1 MPFKL
6 TILGSGSSAGTPVV
20 GCDCSTCLSTNPKN
34 KRTRC
39 SSIIHLNDGRNIL
52 IDTGPDL
59 RMQSLRESLTRV
71 DAVLFTHHH
80 ADHCHGIDDLRAF
93 CQINKIQIPL
103 YGSEYVMGQLSQKFG
118 YAMVDP
124 KGFWEIPVLK
134 PHSVDRPFELF
145 GQTIT
150 PIPLYHGKS
159 LINGYRIG
167 NMAYLTDVS
176 SIPDNSMQ
184 LLDGLEVLLLDCLR
198 FRPHHT
204 HFSYDE
210 SIAAA
215 AKINAG
221 STYLIHMTH
230 EVEYEELQKKL
241 PEGIYA
247 GYDGLKLSIN

>member
-1 MPFKL
+1 
-6 TILGSGSSAGTPVV
+6 
-20 GCDCSTCLSTNPKN
+20 
-34 KRTRC
+34 
-39 SSIIHLNDGRNIL
+39 
-52 IDTGPDL
+52 
-59 RMQSLRESLTRV
+59 MQSLRESLTRV

-103 YGSEYVMGQLSQKFG
+103 YGSHYVMDQLSQKFG

-176 SIPDNSMQ
+176 AIPDNSMQ

-215 AKINAG
+215 AKINAT

-230 EVEYEELQKKL
+230 EMEYEELQKKL